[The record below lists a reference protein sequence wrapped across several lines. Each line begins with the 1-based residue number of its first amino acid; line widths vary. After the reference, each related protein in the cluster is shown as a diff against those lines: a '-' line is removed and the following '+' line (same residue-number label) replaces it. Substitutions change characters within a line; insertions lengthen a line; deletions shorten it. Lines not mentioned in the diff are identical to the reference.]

1 MRSIYGNTFSD
12 NVNKDIQNGPNH
24 TFFSQLED
32 RILGVQSKLQSNFNY
47 GSDNPRLEVKFELK
61 SNEISSLFICGY
73 SHPEK
78 KEKEC

>member
-1 MRSIYGNTFSD
+1 MTSSVYNTDADATTNDD

-32 RILGVQSKLQSNFNY
+32 WICGSPVKIQSKFNY

-61 SNEISSLFICGY
+61 STEISSLFICGY
-73 SHPEK
+73 RH
-78 KEKEC
+78 